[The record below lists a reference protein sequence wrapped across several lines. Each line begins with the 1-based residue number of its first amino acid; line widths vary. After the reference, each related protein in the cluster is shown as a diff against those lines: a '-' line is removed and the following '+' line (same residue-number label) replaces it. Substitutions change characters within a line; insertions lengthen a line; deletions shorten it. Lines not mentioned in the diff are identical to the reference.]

1 MKIKMKMNE
10 EIYMNDGCGQVSKH
24 CENKELLK
32 DLDLG
37 ELLLVRKKLDDIKIR
52 K

>member
-1 MKIKMKMNE
+1 MKMNNNE
-10 EIYMNDGCGQVSKH
+10 EKYMNDGQVSKH

>member
-1 MKIKMKMNE
+1 MNMNE
-10 EIYMNDGCGQVSKH
+10 EIYMNDSQVSKH

-37 ELLLVRKKLDDIKIR
+37 ELLKVKKLMNDIKIR